1 MKLYSIHFDNFT
13 YLVELLVIA
22 EDKEQAILLT
32 EKKQNTENII
42 SIEEIEMNE
51 PKILTHARI

>member
-1 MKLYSIHFDNFT
+1 MKLYKITFDNFT

-51 PKILTHARI
+51 PKILN